1 VVAVTRHQV
10 GGCRQYLF
18 LSPPGDHRRTRCL
31 SHDLASSKETRPFDN
46 FPAAYPTGGDWDD
59 ERRQM
64 I

>member
-1 VVAVTRHQV
+1 VVAMTRHQV

-46 FPAAYPTGGDWDD
+46 FGQPIRRAEIGTMCGGK
-59 ERRQM
+59 
-64 I
+64 